1 MIDSHYIIK
10 AVSDV
15 YIPQTTYSPTAH
27 EKNLLFWSKKKW
39 LCINTFKTAISHTAW
54 TFLW

>member
-10 AVSDV
+10 AV
-15 YIPQTTYSPTAH
+15 IFIQTTYSPTAH
-27 EKNLLFWSKKKW
+27 TKKSIMWSFFKKW
-39 LCINTFKTAISHTAW
+39 LCMNTFKTAISHTAW

>member
-10 AVSDV
+10 AVSDI

-27 EKNLLFWSKKKW
+27 EKNLLFWSKK
-39 LCINTFKTAISHTAW
+39 NGFV
-54 TFLW
+54 